1 MKRYINY
8 KTKLFLYFFI
18 LFAIFTVSVLSF
30 QYKREKEF
38 KIEQLES
45 NLDLYNDIIS
55 KYIKDNDLIK
65 TNINKLNQLVYSL
78 PANALRVTIINNNGK
93 VLFDNDVEDSQR
105 MENHLSRPEIIKSL
119 HHDYGTAIRF
129 SNSVN
134 KDFYYYSKSYEQFY
148 VRVALPY
155 DVKVQDFL
163 KADNLYLYFLILVFI
178 IVIFSLIYISDKLGK
193 SISKLKDFAI
203 TADNNT
209 YKASKEI
216 TFPKNELGIIS
227 NRIISIYNRLSD
239 TKEELSR
246 EQEKLTMHF
255 NNSENGIAIF
265 SPSMEK
271 VYSNSRFI
279 QYVNTIL
286 IDPIQEIEGIFSE
299 HDFID
304 LIAFIKHQHAETI
317 IPTILPRYKTTVYK
331 NGRYFTIKSIVFED
345 NSFEIVILDV
355 TNVEKNRLLKQEMT
369 SNIAHELRT
378 PVTSIRGF
386 LETIIE
392 NPDIDDI
399 NRRTFIDKSH
409 KQILRLSELI
419 SDISIITKTEEAPDK
434 FELEEVNIKNS
445 FNDSLNDLISLTN
458 NKIVNAKTSISN
470 NIIVNGSKI
479 LLYLLLR
486 NLIDNSI
493 KYVSGDV
500 NIEFNNYLEDD
511 SYYYFSYSDNGEGV
525 PEEHLNR
532 LFERFYR
539 ADSGRTR
546 KTGGTGL
553 GLSIV
558 KNSILFHGGEI
569 TVKNKQDRGLEF
581 LFTLKK
587 D

>member
-1 MKRYINY
+1 MNRYINY

-18 LFAIFTVSVLSF
+18 LFAIFTVSILSF

-45 NLDLYNDIIS
+45 NLNLYNEIIY
-55 KYIKDNDLIK
+55 KKINDDTLKISD
-65 TNINKLNQLVYSL
+65 TDRLNQFVKTLSSDV
-78 PANALRVTIINNNGK
+78 LRVTVIDNNGK
-93 VLFDNDVEDSQR
+93 VLYDNDVEDPQR
-105 MENHLSRPEIIKSL
+105 MENHLNRPEILKSL
-119 HHDYGTAIRF
+119 HHEYGTAIRL
-129 SNSVN
+129 SKSVN
-134 KDFYYYSKSYEQFY
+134 KDFYYYSKSYAKFY
-148 VRVALPY
+148 IRVALPY
-155 DVKVQDFL
+155 DIHIQNFL
-163 KADNLYLYFLILVFI
+163 KADNLFIYFLILVFI

-209 YKASKEI
+209 YDASKAI
-216 TFPKNELGIIS
+216 TFPKNELGIIG
-227 NRIISIYNRLSD
+227 NRIISIYNRLSE
-239 TKEELSR
+239 TKEKLTR

-265 SPSMEK
+265 SPLMEK

-279 QYVNTIL
+279 QYINTML
-286 IDPIQEIEGIFSE
+286 DKPVQEIENIFKEDDFSE
-299 HDFID
+299 
-304 LIAFIKHQHAETI
+304 LVAYIKHQHAETV
-317 IPTILPRYKTTVYK
+317 IPAELPRYKTTLYK

-345 NSFEIVILDV
+345 NSFEIVIVDI

-392 NPDIDDI
+392 KPDID
-399 NRRTFIDKSH
+399 TKSRDLFMNKSY

-419 SDISIITKTEEAPDK
+419 SDISVITKTEEAPDK
-434 FELEEVNIKNS
+434 FDIEKVSINKC
-445 FNDSLNDLISLTN
+445 FNESLNDLILLTN
-458 NKIVNAKTSISN
+458 NKKVEAKTNISK
-470 NIIVNGSKI
+470 NIFVNGSKI
-479 LLYLLLR
+479 LLYLLIR

-493 KYVSGDV
+493 KYVNTDV
-500 NIEFNNYLEDD
+500 LIEFNNYLEDEN
-511 SYYYFSYSDNGEGV
+511 YYYFSYSDNGEGV

-539 ADSGRTR
+539 GDSGRTR

-558 KNSILFHGGEI
+558 KNSVLFHGGEI
-569 TVKNKQDRGLEF
+569 TVKNKLSGGLEF

-587 D
+587 N